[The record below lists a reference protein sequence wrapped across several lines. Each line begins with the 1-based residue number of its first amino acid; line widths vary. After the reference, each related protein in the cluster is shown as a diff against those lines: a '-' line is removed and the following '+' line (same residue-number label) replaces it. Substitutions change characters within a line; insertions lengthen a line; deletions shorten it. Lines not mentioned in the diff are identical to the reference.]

1 MQNYQLLKSDNEN
14 THRSI
19 CKLNQ
24 EKEECIE
31 NVKRQYE
38 RQKQKELE
46 AIREYVH
53 KDKDSVNL
61 STYTSEVN
69 GLVSAL
75 KNKDREISEIQT
87 NMADWKKE
95 TLAKLADKFE
105 VELNKELDKRMKEYK
120 EESFG
125 QQEQISKLRKEMDN
139 LVKEHRQS
147 SVSLGLNILILL

>member
-1 MQNYQLLKSDNEN
+1 MQNYQLLKSENEN
-14 THRSI
+14 AHRSI

-24 EKEECIE
+24 EKEESIE

-46 AIREYVH
+46 SIREYVN
-53 KDKDSVNL
+53 KDKDNINMS
-61 STYTSEVN
+61 SYASEVN
-69 GLVSAL
+69 GLVSTL
-75 KNKDREISEIQT
+75 KNKDREIAEIQA

-105 VELNKELDKRMKEYK
+105 VELNKELDKRMKDYK
-120 EESFG
+120 EESYG

-139 LVKEHRQS
+139 MIKDHRQS
-147 SVSLGLNILILL
+147 SVSYACV